1 MLGFLAAMV
10 AEPAGTAA
18 TIDAD
23 RKLVQQ
29 AARNPQAFAE
39 LYERHAD
46 RIYRYLLFRVGN
58 RDDAQDLVSQTFL
71 AALEQLPR
79 YRGQGVFAAWLMGIA
94 RNKATDFFRQRRPE
108 TELDETMDL
117 PDNHESTDETVERQM
132 AIETVAR
139 KLKVLAPDRAEAL
152 SLRLFAGLEVP
163 EIAQIMGRNENAVR
177 VLVFRG
183 LRDLQAQLGAGAIE
197 V

>member
-1 MLGFLAAMV
+1 MLAFLMTMV
-10 AEPAGTAA
+10 AEPAGPAT
-18 TIDAD
+18 TIDED
-23 RKLVQQ
+23 RALVQK
-29 AARNPQAFAE
+29 AARNPQAFAD

-46 RIYRYLLFRVGN
+46 RVYRYLLFRVGN

-108 TELDETMDL
+108 AELDESMDI
-117 PDNHESTDETVERQM
+117 PDNNQNTDETVERQM
-132 AIETVAR
+132 AIETIAR

-183 LRDLQAQLGAGAIE
+183 LRDLQAQLGAGVSE
-197 V
+197 L

>member
-1 MLGFLAAMV
+1 MLGLLMMLV
-10 AEPAGTAA
+10 TEPAGTAT
-18 TIDAD
+18 TIDED
-23 RKLVQQ
+23 RALVQQ
-29 AARNPQAFAE
+29 ATRNPKAFAD

-71 AALEQLPR
+71 TALEQLPR
-79 YRGQGVFAAWLMGIA
+79 YKGQGVFAAWLMGIA

-108 TELDETMDL
+108 TELDDTMDF
-117 PDNHESTDETVERQM
+117 PDSSQSIDETVEQQL

-139 KLKVLAPDRAEAL
+139 KLKALAPDRAEAL
-152 SLRLFAGLEVP
+152 SLRLFGGLDVP
-163 EIAQIMGRNENAVR
+163 EIAQMMGRNENAVR

-183 LRDLQAQLGAGAIE
+183 LRDLQAQLGSGASDL
-197 V
+197 